1 MDIYQLK
8 EIDIEHKINLILWL
22 IKLVEET
29 EEFKQKITN
38 LEEKSFDLIK
48 KRSNYKKKLEDKE

>member
-1 MDIYQLK
+1 LDIYQLK